1 MLLLL
6 TPNKKNILITIFDFF
21 IGFIALSCIHNI
33 SFKLKSKH
41 EHYEIKYP

>member
-1 MLLLL
+1 MI
-6 TPNKKNILITIFDFF
+6 PNSKQENIILITNFDFF
-21 IGFIALSCIHNI
+21 IGFIAVSCIHKI